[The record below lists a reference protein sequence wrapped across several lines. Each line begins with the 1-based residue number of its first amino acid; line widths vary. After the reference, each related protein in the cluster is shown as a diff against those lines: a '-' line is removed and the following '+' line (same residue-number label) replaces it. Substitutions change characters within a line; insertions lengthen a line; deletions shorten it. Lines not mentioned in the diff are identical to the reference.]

1 MIFFAPDIC
10 HGSVPLYIYIPFD
23 IRQDPW
29 ANRGHTRG
37 YNLDKVGKTAT
48 IFLPTFTPSWWPRRF
63 KRRTCESKLSK
74 LKQALTVLTGD
85 QEGLQ
90 IVNLVL
96 KNDVRKHEPNT

>member
-1 MIFFAPDIC
+1 MLKIPRLREISQPLLDDFFMPRFSSII
-10 HGSVPLYIYIPFD
+10 YIYIPFD

-37 YNLDKVGKTAT
+37 YNLDKVGKTAM

-90 IVNLVL
+90 IGS
-96 KNDVRKHEPNT
+96 R